1 LIDVTEMELEERQ
14 KLMWSMPMYALRD
27 ILERL
32 MRDRRPTETMAR
44 LDALTIYT
52 LRK

>member
-1 LIDVTEMELEERQ
+1 MIDITELSAEDRQ
-14 KLMWSMPMYALRD
+14 KFMWRAPLYVLKD

-32 MRDRRPTETMAR
+32 MKDGRQSELGAR